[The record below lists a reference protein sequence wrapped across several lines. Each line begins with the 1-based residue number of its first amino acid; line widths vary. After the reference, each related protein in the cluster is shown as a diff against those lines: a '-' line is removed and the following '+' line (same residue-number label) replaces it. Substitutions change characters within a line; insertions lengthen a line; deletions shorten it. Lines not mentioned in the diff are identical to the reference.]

1 MICIPIMARN
11 NGEALK
17 KMAEAEPLSDVLE
30 LRLDVME
37 AFDLTELIGAARK
50 PVLVTYRSK
59 REGGKGSA
67 PYRTRIRYLMSA
79 REAGADFV
87 DVEYHVPLEWR
98 QALFQNRGGSQLILS
113 AHMLSGTPSAE
124 TLREMFRK
132 MAATGADVV
141 KIVTRAKTWEDT
153 LRVLAL
159 IPQAQSVGVKII
171 AFAMGRMGRI
181 SRVFGHLMGG
191 FLTFASLG
199 VGEESASG
207 QIPIREMKKI
217 VTILSHEY

>member
-17 KMAEAEPLSDVLE
+17 KMAEAEPLADVLE

-37 AFDLTELIGAARK
+37 VFDLTELIEAARK

-67 PYRTRIRYLMSA
+67 AYRTRIRYLMSA
-79 REAGADFV
+79 CEAGAAFV
-87 DVEYHVPLEWR
+87 DVEYRVPLEWR
-98 QALFQNRGGSQLILS
+98 HALFQHRGGSQLIMS
-113 AHMLSGTPSAE
+113 AHMLHGTPSAE

-141 KIVTRAKTWEDT
+141 IIVTRAKTWEDT

-159 IPQAQSVGVKII
+159 IPQAQSVGVRII
-171 AFAMGRMGRI
+171 AFAMGSMGRI
-181 SRVFGHLMGG
+181 SRVFAHLMGG
-191 FLTFASLG
+191 FLTFAALE

-207 QIPIREMKKI
+207 QIPVREMKKI
-217 VTILSHEY
+217 VHILSHEY